1 MKSPVLCSFCDLAC
15 YSIGDILQH
24 HSENHESETPP
35 YFQCND
41 CDFCHKKK
49 FFVEKHSMKT
59 HGKHFM
65 CRKCKKRL
73 GKTETYEEHLIKS
86 ELCKIALEKLGPED
100 SACEIC
106 NFRCSSSAE
115 LKVRKS
121 QKEILVSSISKK
133 KTNDFPLFSALDYK
147 KVVESKD

>member
-1 MKSPVLCSFCDLAC
+1 
-15 YSIGDILQH
+15 
-24 HSENHESETPP
+24 
-35 YFQCND
+35 
-41 CDFCHKKK
+41 
-49 FFVEKHSMKT
+49 MKT

-65 CRKCKKRL
+65 CRKCKKTL

-106 NFRCSSSAE
+106 NFRCASTVE

-121 QKEILVSSISKK
+121 QKKIVVFLISKK
-133 KTNDFPLFSALDYK
+133 DPNDFPPLFLP
-147 KVVESKD
+147 